1 MLAIGEYLVTLPAV
15 AKILN
20 DEGLKG
26 WLITAS
32 FSFLSII
39 CAHIIGLTLK
49 MQADRVNPQ
58 PRWQIWGMAIL
69 ALFVTIVILL
79 LSAIRSDSV
88 QSVPFSFGLSMTAFG
103 TLLFFVV
110 QMSFVLSAMAL
121 SYFNHAEVEVQLD
134 KSKMIPGRT
143 EMTPEKRRIQREALQ
158 SAMWQFEAE
167 YRELC
172 AEYRGANLL
181 AQAEAMAATGHGL
194 IERPLQLPALN
205 AKTEDSQG
213 DIK

>member
-1 MLAIGEYLVTLPAV
+1 
-15 AKILN
+15 
-20 DEGLKG
+20 
-26 WLITAS
+26 
-32 FSFLSII
+32 
-39 CAHIIGLTLK
+39 

-134 KSKMIPGRT
+134 KSKRKVKRITRKIKRISKAKMIPGRT

-194 IERPLQLPALN
+194 IERPLQLPELN